1 MTSDKYGDKLVIDS
15 FWAEYV
21 AKCRTHELNY
31 LIGAYRSSKTTFNIL
46 GFAINLMETTEPL
59 HLVIASSSA
68 LAKSLYEDG
77 SGFGL
82 QYIFAERY
90 RSGKYKGF
98 DAGFIKTPKGEKT
111 VLYLGGATVSSYA
124 NFRGLSAGSIALEEG
139 DLLHENTINEAQGRL
154 FMSSSPKIFVSHN
167 PCSTELPIRKFLESM
182 QEKQPEKVNFRRVS
196 IYNNPAMSEERR
208 NEIISRYPE
217 TSIFYKRYIMGDDCQ
232 AEGIIYTLNDFNYID
247 KEMPSKYTEYI
258 IVIDPGKT
266 KSANA
271 MMCVAKNV
279 IDKTIDVVFA
289 TGVRNA
295 DNMSRPYTSIDYA
308 KLETNFIK
316 DCAEKLGRY
325 PKVVIIDSFV
335 GDDAYELFYKQLRIE
350 RIPTIVKFPIK
361 SNGSNGK
368 DDKEYCIKRNLDL
381 FFRGKIRIKKDLTKV
396 INDVQNI
403 TYDKK
408 KLEKGIETYTDE
420 YTANGHFDYIDC
432 LDYATSYYGT
442 SLNISSFMR

>member
-1 MTSDKYGDKLVIDS
+1 
-15 FWAEYV
+15 
-21 AKCRTHELNY
+21 
-31 LIGAYRSSKTTFNIL
+31 
-46 GFAINLMETTEPL
+46 
-59 HLVIASSSA
+59 
-68 LAKSLYEDG
+68 
-77 SGFGL
+77 
-82 QYIFAERY
+82 
-90 RSGKYKGF
+90 
-98 DAGFIKTPKGEKT
+98 
-111 VLYLGGATVSSYA
+111 
-124 NFRGLSAGSIALEEG
+124 
-139 DLLHENTINEAQGRL
+139 
-154 FMSSSPKIFVSHN
+154 
-167 PCSTELPIRKFLESM
+167 
-182 QEKQPEKVNFRRVS
+182 
-196 IYNNPAMSEERR
+196 
-208 NEIISRYPE
+208 
-217 TSIFYKRYIMGDDCQ
+217 
-232 AEGIIYTLNDFNYID
+232 
-247 KEMPSKYTEYI
+247 
-258 IVIDPGKT
+258 
-266 KSANA
+266 
-271 MMCVAKNV
+271 
-279 IDKTIDVVFA
+279 
-289 TGVRNA
+289 
-295 DNMSRPYTSIDYA
+295 MSRPYTSIDYA

>member
-1 MTSDKYGDKLVIDS
+1 MKSDKYGDKLVIDS
-15 FWAEYV
+15 FWAEYI

-46 GFAINLMETTEPL
+46 
-59 HLVIASSSA
+59 
-68 LAKSLYEDG
+68 G

-208 NEIISRYPE
+208 NEIISR
-217 TSIFYKRYIMGDDCQ
+217 
-232 AEGIIYTLNDFNYID
+232 
-247 KEMPSKYTEYI
+247 
-258 IVIDPGKT
+258 
-266 KSANA
+266 
-271 MMCVAKNV
+271 
-279 IDKTIDVVFA
+279 
-289 TGVRNA
+289 
-295 DNMSRPYTSIDYA
+295 
-308 KLETNFIK
+308 
-316 DCAEKLGRY
+316 
-325 PKVVIIDSFV
+325 
-335 GDDAYELFYKQLRIE
+335 
-350 RIPTIVKFPIK
+350 
-361 SNGSNGK
+361 
-368 DDKEYCIKRNLDL
+368 
-381 FFRGKIRIKKDLTKV
+381 
-396 INDVQNI
+396 
-403 TYDKK
+403 
-408 KLEKGIETYTDE
+408 
-420 YTANGHFDYIDC
+420 
-432 LDYATSYYGT
+432 
-442 SLNISSFMR
+442 